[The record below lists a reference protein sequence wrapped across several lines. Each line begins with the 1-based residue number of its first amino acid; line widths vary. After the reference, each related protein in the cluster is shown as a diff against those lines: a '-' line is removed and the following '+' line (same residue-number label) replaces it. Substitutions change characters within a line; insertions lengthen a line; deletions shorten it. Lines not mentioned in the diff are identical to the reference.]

1 MSIPFY
7 IPDDDVYTERQL
19 MLGGPTGVPVT
30 RSPGQVTPGL
40 PQRWV
45 AVDVLTRS
53 TVDAGIRQPEPNR
66 LVLCACINK
75 YGCICY
81 GYHDEIDVWSRWT
94 LIFAVVFSILTTP
107 LALLCFLP
115 ALKYMKRVIIIIMR
129 RNLIFLLV
137 SQTFTLY
144 RNISTSNKTSSPVQY
159 VE

>member
-1 MSIPFY
+1 VPNETSQKLITMSIPFY
-7 IPDDDVYTERQL
+7 VPDDDVYTERQL

-115 ALKYMKRVIIIIMR
+115 ALKYMKRVIIR
-129 RNLIFLLV
+129 FFFLTDYT
-137 SQTFTLY
+137 SQTFTL
-144 RNISTSNKTSSPVQY
+144 
-159 VE
+159 